1 MAHDRVHRPY
11 KLRKPGEYHDGFSD
25 DLQPLRPLD
34 LDRCDSLSA
43 LLRDLRHTAFG
54 GRALGEAADVY
65 EAMIRDPDCA
75 VVVTLS
81 GAMTVAKMGL
91 LLCRMIDQGHVQM
104 VVSTGALMAHGF
116 VEAMGGTHF
125 KYDARMDDTALYQA
139 GYNRVYDSLE
149 LEQNLDDTTAM
160 VEAAIRDW
168 PTDQPLSSRELH
180 RELGRVLAEQGPEP
194 GILVSAFRRHVPV
207 YVPAFTDSEL
217 GLDLAILNRQ
227 RQMDGEPVLR
237 FEPLAD
243 LEDITQ
249 RFTRAKR
256 LGIFTIGGGV
266 PRNWAQQI
274 APYLDGLINRF
285 GWDAEMKRFT
295 YGVRICPEP
304 AHWGGLSGCTYEEG
318 VSWGKFTPKALGGR
332 YAEVLCDATI
342 GWPILQMAV
351 EERLR
356 ADPPAHLKHP
366 AKPDAKSDA

>member
-1 MAHDRVHRPY
+1 MARDRDHRPDQM
-11 KLRKPGEYHDGFSD
+11 RIPGEYHDGFSD

-34 LDRCDSLSA
+34 LDRCDTLSD
-43 LLRDLRHTAFG
+43 LVGDLRHTAFG

-65 EAMIRDPDCA
+65 EAMIRDPGCE

-91 LLCRMIDQGHVQM
+91 LLCRMIDQGHAQM

-125 KYDARMDDTALYQA
+125 KYDPNMDDTALYQA

-149 LEQNLDDTTAM
+149 LEQSLEDTTA
-160 VEAAIRDW
+160 VVGAALEGW
-168 PTDQPLSSRELH
+168 PTDEPLSSREVH
-180 RELGRVLAEQGPEP
+180 RELGRYLAARSPEP
-194 GILVSAFRRHVPV
+194 GILASAFRRDVPV

-227 RQMDGEPVLR
+227 RRLDGHQPLR

-243 LEDITQ
+243 IEDITE
-249 RFTRAKR
+249 RYARAKR

-285 GWDAEMKRFT
+285 GWDTEMKRFA
-295 YGVRICPEP
+295 YGVRVCPEP
-304 AHWGGLSGCTYEEG
+304 AHWGGLSGCTYSEG
-318 VSWGKFTPKALGGR
+318 VSWGKFTPRAQGGR

-351 EERLR
+351 EQRLR
-356 ADPPAHLKHP
+356 ADPPAHLKP
-366 AKPDAKSDA
+366 